1 MLLRLISTTKIDIDE
16 VKFRNVLPFVT
27 ENNKTPSRADFIKQG
42 QNPSFRFLILYYDI
56 VYVCGKMAKLAVDQI
71 KDFGN
76 TKIVYLP
83 HPSPKN
89 RQWNNPKLF
98 TKVAKMIGD
107 AYESKNAENG
117 KGFET
122 KRDLSDDRLR
132 GDILSGETE
141 SICPVVKDFER
152 RKKKDNDRGSAGMGG
167 TYIRQGG

>member
-1 MLLRLISTTKIDIDE
+1 MRNMSINQNLSFQLLTSIHDMVDH
-16 VKFRNVLPFVT
+16 VL
-27 ENNKTPSRADFIKQG
+27 Q
-42 QNPSFRFLILYYDI
+42 
-56 VYVCGKMAKLAVDQI
+56 MAKVI
-71 KDFGN
+71 
-76 TKIVYLP
+76 
-83 HPSPKN
+83 
-89 RQWNNPKLF
+89 
-98 TKVAKMIGD
+98 KMIGD

-141 SICPVVKDFER
+141 SICPVVKNFER